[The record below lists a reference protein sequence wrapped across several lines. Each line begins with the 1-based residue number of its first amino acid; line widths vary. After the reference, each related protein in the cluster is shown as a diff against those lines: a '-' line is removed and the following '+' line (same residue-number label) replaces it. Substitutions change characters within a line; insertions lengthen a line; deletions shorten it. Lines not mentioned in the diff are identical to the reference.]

1 MITEEEREKLKQ
13 EIKQEI
19 IKEQKQTCTSMLSVG
34 EIANKY
40 HKQVYEK
47 FGLTGT
53 IDSAIRTVAVYA
65 CGQRYIKKV
74 RPENW
79 QKCLD
84 YAEKLY
90 KDILESGE

>member
-1 MITEEEREKLKQ
+1 MITQEEREKLKA
-13 EIKQEI
+13 EIKQELI
-19 IKEQKQTCTSMLSVG
+19 DEQRQSQTSMLSVG
-34 EIANKY
+34 EIAKKY

-65 CGQRYIKKV
+65 CGERYIKRVKT
-74 RPENW
+74 ENW
-79 QKCLD
+79 QKCLE

-90 KDILESGE
+90 KDILGE